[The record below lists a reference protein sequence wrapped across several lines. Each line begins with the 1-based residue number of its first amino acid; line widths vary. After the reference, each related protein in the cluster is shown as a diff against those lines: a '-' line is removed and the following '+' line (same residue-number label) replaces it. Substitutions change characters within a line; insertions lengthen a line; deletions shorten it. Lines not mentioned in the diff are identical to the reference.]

1 MPLDLLAGL
10 NEPQREAVTATD
22 GPVLIIA
29 GPGSGKTRV
38 ITHRIA
44 YLVDHRQVKPWR
56 VLAVT
61 FTNRAAREMRGRIE
75 QILDADLKHFTIGT
89 FHATCARILRTDGE
103 AAGIDRHFQIQDD
116 ADQQGLIKHALESLS
131 LDPKRYPPRAIQSQ
145 ISAAKSNLYSPE
157 AYRAHANSYYEE
169 VAARVYDRYQDM
181 LQRVKG
187 LDFDDLI
194 SVTVNLFRDRPDVLA
209 RYQEKFT
216 YQMVDEFQDTNV
228 AQYELTKLLA
238 SAHRNVCVVG
248 DPDQSIYAWRHA
260 DIRNILNFESDF
272 PEARTIVLGQN
283 YRSTQVILDAA
294 MAVIARNEE
303 RKEKELWTE
312 KDGGELIQVVVARD
326 EYEEAR
332 FVAAEIERAHRR
344 GRSLSDFAIMYRT
357 NAQSRPFEEVFVRY
371 GIPYRLVGGTRF
383 YERREVKDILAY
395 LRLILNP
402 ADSGSCQRILNVPPR
417 GIGAKTI
424 QEVLRWAAHADLPL
438 FEAAR
443 ALGEPEAEN
452 VIAFSPGGR
461 RLSSATINSRGRQAI
476 GRFAALISDLI
487 GESHHLTLSR
497 LVDAIIVKTGY
508 QDYLLDGSDEG
519 QERWENVL
527 ELRSVAAGYDDYPPR
542 EGLAQFLDEAALVAD
557 VDVLEQNPNAV
568 TLITLHAAKGLEYPV
583 VFIAGLEDSL
593 LPHRRV
599 FEDPSQLEEE
609 RRLFYVG
616 VTRAEEELYLLRAER
631 RTQYGGQIANPPSMF
646 LTDLPAK
653 VQRERRASAHSSP
666 GRHVDT
672 PRPTPTATPAG
683 NLRFAALAQQ
693 TAAPAKQQVVIEG
706 DRVRHEKFGDGVVIS
721 LREARGDTE
730 VTIAFTGG
738 AGVKRLLLSLAKLE
752 RIG

>member
-1 MPLDLLAGL
+1 MDLLDGL
-10 NEPQREAVTATD
+10 NEPQRAAVTATD

-56 VLAVT
+56 ILAVT
-61 FTNRAAREMRGRIE
+61 FTNRAAREMRHRIE
-75 QILDADLKHFTIGT
+75 QLLATDLKYFTIGT
-89 FHATCARILRTDGE
+89 FHATCARILRADAE
-103 AAGIDRHFQIQDD
+103 AIGVDRHFQIFDD
-116 ADQQGLIKHALESLS
+116 ADQQGLIKQAIEDLS
-131 LDPKRYPPRAIQSQ
+131 LDSKRYPPRGIQSQ
-145 ISAAKSNLYSPE
+145 ISAAKSHLLSPE
-157 AYRAHANSYYEE
+157 AYRAHANTYYEE
-169 VAARVYDRYQDM
+169 VAARVYGRYQDL
-181 LQRVKG
+181 LQRGKG

-194 SVTVNLFRDRPDVLA
+194 MVTVNLLRDRPEVLA
-209 RYQEKFT
+209 RYQEKFA

-238 SAHRNVCVVG
+238 SAHRNICVVG

-294 MAVIARNEE
+294 MSVIARNEE
-303 RKEKELWTE
+303 RKEKELWTDKE
-312 KDGGELIQVVVARD
+312 GGRPIQVVVGRD
-326 EYEEAR
+326 EYEEAG
-332 FVAAEIERAHRR
+332 FVAAEIERAHAR
-344 GRSLSDFAIMYRT
+344 GRPLSEFAVMYRT

-383 YERREVKDILAY
+383 YERREVKDLLAY

-402 ADSGSCQRILNVPPR
+402 ADSASCQRILNVPPR
-417 GIGAKTI
+417 SIGAKTI
-424 QEVLRWAAHADLPL
+424 QEVGRWAAHADLPL

-443 ALGEPEAEN
+443 ALGDGSEASN
-452 VIAFSPGGR
+452 VVALSPGGR
-461 RLSSATINSRGRQAI
+461 RLSAATINARGRQAI
-476 GRFAALISDLI
+476 ARFAALVSDLI
-487 GESHHLTLSR
+487 GESHHLTVSQLI
-497 LVDAIIVKTGY
+497 DAILAKT
-508 QDYLLDGSDEG
+508 DYREYLEDGTQEG
-519 QERWENVL
+519 KERWDNVQ
-527 ELRSVAAGYDDYPPR
+527 ELRSVASGYDDLPPR

-568 TLITLHAAKGLEYPV
+568 TLITLHAAKGLEFPI

-599 FEDPSQLEEE
+599 FEDPTQLEEE

-616 VTRAEEELYLLRAER
+616 VTRAGEELYLTRADR
-631 RTQYGGQIANPPSMF
+631 RTVYGGQITNPPSMF
-646 LTDLPAK
+646 LADLPPKAY
-653 VQRERRASAHSSP
+653 RERRAGAGASP
-666 GRHVDT
+666 GRYVE
-672 PRPTPTATPAG
+672 AALPAVSSASAG
-683 NLRFAALAQQ
+683 GSLRFAALARQAQ
-693 TAAPAKQQVVIEG
+693 ATKQQVLIEG
-706 DRVRHEKFGDGVVIS
+706 DRVRHEKFGEGVVVS

-730 VTIAFTGG
+730 VTVAFTGG
-738 AGVKRLLLSLAKLE
+738 TGVKRLLLALANLE
-752 RIG
+752 RID